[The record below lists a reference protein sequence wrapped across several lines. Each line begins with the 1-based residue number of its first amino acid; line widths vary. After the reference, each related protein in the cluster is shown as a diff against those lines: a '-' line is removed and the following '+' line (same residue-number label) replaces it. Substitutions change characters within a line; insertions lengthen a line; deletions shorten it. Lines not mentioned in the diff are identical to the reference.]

1 MTHYELLGIR
11 PEAPDSEVLEA
22 ILAARSSWERRR
34 DASATEPAALA
45 RATSALS
52 RLDEAARDLGT
63 SETRQAYDE
72 ANLTLEVLTRIR
84 ILRSHGTFAVPE
96 SPSGS
101 PVTPDEAAE
110 QARRETE
117 QAIRAEAERRRELRR
132 QDEERERLAR
142 ESIGNSLDG
151 AVEPPDA
158 VETRNADP
166 ASDLRAE
173 RSWKPV
179 KGRKGKARFRLPE
192 IDWRAVAILSTAT
205 TIGLGIALVP
215 IALVTSQGG
224 LPKFRLTWPGLD
236 PASDMPR
243 VLPTFVAATAAP
255 PVQAPARQA
264 VHLPSPA
271 AVAPATA
278 TLMGRAGFGAHSV
291 SASAS
296 VSAAESAPMSAS
308 ASESVS
314 VSASGSESGLSESVS
329 VSGSAPESAQSILR
343 RAYAAYGAGRY
354 QESLTLYDQVL
365 AQRRD
370 DPMARVA
377 RALTFLAMNR
387 PHDAEV
393 ECRIAIKV
401 QPTFPE
407 AHFNLGVA
415 LHRQKR
421 DAEAVAAFN
430 RFVELAPEDRAAPQA
445 RGFIARYNLARQAP
459 RSRQP

>member
-1 MTHYELLGIR
+1 MTHYELLGLR
-11 PEAPDSEVLEA
+11 PETADSEVLEA

-45 RATSALS
+45 RATSALA

-63 SETRQAYDE
+63 PESRQAYDE
-72 ANLTLEVLTRIR
+72 ANLTPDMITRIR
-84 ILRSHGTFAVPE
+84 ILRGHTAAPAPE
-96 SPSGS
+96 REAGNPAAA
-101 PVTPDEAAE
+101 DEAAE

-132 QDEERERLAR
+132 QEEERERLTR
-142 ESIGNSLDG
+142 ESIGNPLDG
-151 AVEPPDA
+151 AVE
-158 VETRNADP
+158 
-166 ASDLRAE
+166 ASDRFELQAEKTAPEQGAE
-173 RSWKPV
+173 RPKKPARA
-179 KGRKGKARFRLPE
+179 RKTRPRLQFPE
-192 IDWRAVAILSTAT
+192 IDWRAVAILSIAT

-236 PASDMPR
+236 PARDTPKL
-243 VLPTFVAATAAP
+243 LPTVVAAAAEP
-255 PVQAPARQA
+255 PVQAAARTA
-264 VHLPSPA
+264 VQLSAPA
-271 AVAPATA
+271 AVAPATSA
-278 TLMGRAGFGAHSV
+278 LPAARAPAVRGSDGAGKMSALPGQEAAHSPAGSV
-291 SASAS
+291 AGPASAP
-296 VSAAESAPMSAS
+296 ASAP
-308 ASESVS
+308 ESTP
-314 VSASGSESGLSESVS
+314 EST
-329 VSGSAPESAQSILR
+329 PESAQSILR

-354 QESLTLYDQVL
+354 QESLKLYDQVL
-365 AQRRD
+365 ARRRD
-370 DPMARVA
+370 DPIARVA

-421 DAEAVAAFN
+421 DAEAGEAFK
-430 RFVELAPEDRAAPQA
+430 RFVDLAPEDRAAPQA
-445 RGFIARYNLARQAP
+445 RGFIARYNLGRQAP
-459 RSRQP
+459 KGRQP